1 MVRAALQEPKRS
13 LPVLAEESLS
23 SVSVTLRAF
32 LEKKSVVTMTRPA
45 ATSQSMFTCC
55 CTSARPPILKV
66 ARSPPAAR
74 CASASSMEVWEA
86 MNTPMKFTR
95 SLPAKARASA
105 PVPAST
111 VMRSVLILS
120 PYCSTAAM
128 MVQPTKAMAM
138 ARPRLASTISMNS
151 PFMTGLVLSPLNT
164 AK

>member
-32 LEKKSVVTMTRPA
+32 LEKKRVVTITRPA

-55 CTSARPPILKV
+55 CTSARPLILSV

-74 CASASSMEVWEA
+74 WASASSMEVWEA

-111 VMRSVLILS
+111 VMRRVLILS
-120 PYCSTAAM
+120 PYCRMAAII
-128 MVQPTKAMAM
+128 VQATKAIRMAI
-138 ARPRLASTISMNS
+138 PILASTISMNG
-151 PFMTGLVLSPLNT
+151 PFITGLVFRPLNT